1 MQNVL
6 IVAPDS
12 PEHPPLQTARALV
25 AADYDICPV
34 VRDAPAAVWR
44 DAFRGR
50 LPDLLVADLSDGG
63 DVLLI
68 PQFAE
73 RMAEVWG
80 EAFPMP
86 PVFAL
91 VTRKHL
97 AQGQLR
103 YFTDD
108 FLMPPYDPEETKTR
122 VGALLFH
129 QRHIEPG
136 GTIQL
141 SGLRLSESSGKA
153 FGPGG
158 AEIDLT
164 PKEFDLLRFL
174 ATHRG
179 RIFTR
184 EQLLTLV
191 WGPGYDGG
199 ARTVDIHIRRL
210 RAKLPEETAALLETR
225 WGSGYGLKIS

>member
-6 IVAPDS
+6 LVAPDS

-34 VRDAPAAVWR
+34 LRDAPASAWQG
-44 DAFRGR
+44 AFRGR

-68 PQFAE
+68 PQFAQT
-73 RMAEVWG
+73 MAEVWG

-86 PVFAL
+86 PVLAL

-103 YFTDD
+103 YFADD
-108 FLMPPYDPEETKTR
+108 FIMPPYDPEETKTR

-141 SGLRLSESSGKA
+141 AGLRLSASTAKA

-158 AEIDLT
+158 KELNLT
-164 PKEFDLLRFL
+164 PKEFDLLRFF

-191 WGPGYDGG
+191 WGAEYEGG
-199 ARTVDIHIRRL
+199 ARTVDIHVRRL

-225 WGSGYGLKIS
+225 WGSGYGLKLG

>member
-6 IVAPDS
+6 LVAPDS

-25 AADYDICPV
+25 AADYDICPII
-34 VRDAPAAVWR
+34 RDAPAEVWR
-44 DAFRGR
+44 EAFRGR
-50 LPDLLVADLSDGG
+50 LPDLLVADLSDGD

-68 PQFAE
+68 PQFHE
-73 RMAEVWG
+73 RMTEVWG
-80 EAFPMP
+80 EGFPMP
-86 PVFAL
+86 PVLAL

-97 AQGQLR
+97 AQSQLR
-103 YFTDD
+103 YFADD
-108 FLMPPYDPEETKTR
+108 FLMPPHDPEETKAR

-141 SGLRLSESSGKA
+141 AGLRLSAATGKVFA
-153 FGPGG
+153 VDGR
-158 AEIDLT
+158 EIDLT

-191 WGPGYDGG
+191 WGVGYDGG
-199 ARTVDIHIRRL
+199 ARTVDIHVRRL
-210 RAKLPEETAALLETR
+210 RAKLPRETAALVETR
-225 WGSGYGLKIS
+225 WGSGYGLRIG